1 MTLFFNSKLGPQTES
16 VSSSSSPK
24 DSVPSSPQVPQITP
38 FKYLNVALHL
48 TRFCCVFQKRQPDF
62 DFIDPLAPKKARISH
77 LSNRVPVASSSAS
90 SFDRREEEG
99 SPVSKRSSLP
109 SSVTS
114 GPPTHLPVSSHP
126 PVPSHQQPTLA
137 SNSNSPSTP
146 EGCGT
151 QDLPVDQSSSCR
163 DPSSSLFPP
172 GGALPER
179 YRQPASVPGPAS
191 SPSPPPCTSLTVTST
206 VISSPPLSSN
216 KFKKK
221 SKKHKEKDREKDK
234 GKRAVR
240 CSTSPPNA
248 AEQPEEAR
256 TKKRRSAE
264 EESRVIVNKSPHSDG
279 GEFSLIQL
287 LSHKLRKHDKSV

>member
-1 MTLFFNSKLGPQTES
+1 M
-16 VSSSSSPK
+16 
-24 DSVPSSPQVPQITP
+24 
-38 FKYLNVALHL
+38 
-48 TRFCCVFQKRQPDF
+48 FQKRQSDF

-77 LSNRVPVASSSAS
+77 LSNRGPATSSSTS
-90 SFDRREEEG
+90 SFDRREDG
-99 SPVSKRSSLP
+99 ASPASKRSSLP

-163 DPSSSLFPP
+163 DPSPGLFPP
-172 GGALPER
+172 GGALQEP
-179 YRQPASVPGPAS
+179 YRHLASVPAPAS
-191 SPSPPPCTSLTVTST
+191 SPSPPPCTSLTVPS
-206 VISSPPLSSN
+206 IASPPLSSN
-216 KFKKK
+216 KKFKKK

-240 CSTSPPNA
+240 CSSSPANV
-248 AEQPEEAR
+248 AEQPEETR
-256 TKKRRSAE
+256 TKKRRSPE
-264 EESRVIVNKSPHSDG
+264 EESRVIVSKSPLSDG
-279 GEFSLIQL
+279 GECLPL
-287 LSHKLRKHDKSV
+287 TLAKLR